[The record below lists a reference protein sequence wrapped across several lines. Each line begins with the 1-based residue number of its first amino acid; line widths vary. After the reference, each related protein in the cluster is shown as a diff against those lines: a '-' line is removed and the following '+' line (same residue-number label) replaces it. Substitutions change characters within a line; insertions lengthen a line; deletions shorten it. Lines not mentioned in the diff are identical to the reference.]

1 MRPFLGDACVRQ
13 RVCVSPQTEEDTGPG
28 RQRINLGEGG
38 RGFQQ
43 AHAGDPR
50 PSAVSRW
57 EGQVRADQTL
67 PERAGQENDPKKK
80 KKRKRPW
87 WNTCCLSVS
96 WVKTQTVK
104 SVTKYLENSEME
116 NYNLQ
121 EQQEIG
127 QQRKSTHRPLSG
139 SSWTVYDILR
149 SAPVIDLIQRHKGVC
164 IMRVGKGWP
173 KRVKPHLS
181 EYKAKDN
188 TIGGGRV

>member
-1 MRPFLGDACVRQ
+1 MCPFLGDACVRQ

-28 RQRINLGEGG
+28 RQKINLGEGG

-67 PERAGQENDPKKK
+67 PEGWS
-80 KKRKRPW
+80 RKRPW

-149 SAPVIDLIQRHKGVC
+149 SAPVTDLIQ
-164 IMRVGKGWP
+164 
-173 KRVKPHLS
+173 
-181 EYKAKDN
+181 
-188 TIGGGRV
+188 T

>member
-80 KKRKRPW
+80 KKEKK
-87 WNTCCLSVS
+87 TTLMEYLLS
-96 WVKTQTVK
+96 
-104 SVTKYLENSEME
+104 
-116 NYNLQ
+116 
-121 EQQEIG
+121 
-127 QQRKSTHRPLSG
+127 LSF
-139 SSWTVYDILR
+139 
-149 SAPVIDLIQRHKGVC
+149 
-164 IMRVGKGWP
+164 
-173 KRVKPHLS
+173 LS
-181 EYKAKDN
+181 EDSNSKVSD
-188 TIGGGRV
+188 